1 MVCGQGHF
9 QGQVIAVTS
18 KSIHRDQIVDLV
30 VLFDGQP
37 TAVPLRV
44 SGLLLPPGGLCPGCR
59 IRVSWLSGRVEAIQL
74 LQSAAQP
81 VA

>member
-1 MVCGQGHF
+1 M
-9 QGQVIAVTS
+9 
-18 KSIHRDQIVDLV
+18 DLV

-44 SGLLLPPGGLCPGCR
+44 SGLLLPAGGICSGSR
-59 IRVSWLSGRVEAIQL
+59 IRVSWLSGKVEAIQL
-74 LQSAAQP
+74 LQSAQL